1 VVTDRVSFGI
11 AETELHIKLLTAV
24 LVQLDCNRRCPRI
37 WAPRKNRALRFPA
50 PNRTERTSRTM
61 VNRPVSIPA
70 VRRQTRARADSV
82 RAAYVGLRAMGW
94 TEGEA
99 GNLAAHLAGL
109 NVTRKGWRIGEVEG
123 LMFIRSLVATGRLDP

>member
-1 VVTDRVSFGI
+1 
-11 AETELHIKLLTAV
+11 
-24 LVQLDCNRRCPRI
+24 
-37 WAPRKNRALRFPA
+37 
-50 PNRTERTSRTM
+50 M

-82 RAAYVGLRAMGW
+82 RAAYRGLRAMGW

-109 NVTRKGWRIGEVEG
+109 EVTRKGWRITEVEG
-123 LMFIRSLVATGRLDP
+123 LLFIRSLVATGRLDP